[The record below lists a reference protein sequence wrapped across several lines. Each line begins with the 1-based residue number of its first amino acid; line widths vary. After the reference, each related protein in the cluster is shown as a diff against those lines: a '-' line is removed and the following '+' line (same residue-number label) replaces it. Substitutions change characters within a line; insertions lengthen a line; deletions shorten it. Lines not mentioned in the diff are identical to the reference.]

1 MIIFKIMNMK
11 IFNKYFTKFHLFEV
25 DPKAIGNSRLSLD

>member
-1 MIIFKIMNMK
+1 MIILIYKYLLIYYKI
-11 IFNKYFTKFHLFEV
+11 HLLEV